1 MESQQRGAA
10 LVVVMAL
17 LASALMIGVV
27 SIQSAL
33 VDERLASNYRAS
45 TLAQMRAEV
54 AASKAIVRFNSLA
67 WDDAPLVNIKRGVH
81 WEEYSAHRAATILN
95 SECPHSSC
103 LFIPVEREGQ
113 PWVMALGA
121 VIQITESGAE
131 ALLAQSLPIFIR
143 LEGIETNVEVI
154 TPATNAT
161 VIWH

>member
-1 MESQQRGAA
+1 MESQQQGAA

-27 SIQSAL
+27 SMQTAL
-33 VDERLASNYRAS
+33 VDERLASNYRAA
-45 TLAQMRAEV
+45 TLAQMRAEI
-54 AASKAIVRFNSLA
+54 AASHAITRFNSLA
-67 WDDAPLVNIKRGVH
+67 WDDPPLVSNERSIH
-81 WEEYSAHRAATILN
+81 WEDYASHSATTILD
-95 SECPHSSC
+95 SGCPQKSC
-103 LFIPVEREGQ
+103 LLIPVEREGQ

-143 LEGIETNVEVI
+143 LEEIESNEEVI
-154 TPATNAT
+154 TPPTNAT